1 MLSMFGGRLEENE
14 DPAVGA
20 VRELH
25 EETGVHLPLSQL
37 NFLGDALFT
46 REDGTQTHCSMFCA
60 LIVDLAS
67 MSVKEGE
74 EYDDRKNVV
83 EGKRV
88 SVRVDV
94 GGRRSNNKKM
104 QSRRKEEEK

>member
-74 EYDDRKNVV
+74 EY
-83 EGKRV
+83 EPI
-88 SVRVDV
+88 
-94 GGRRSNNKKM
+94 
-104 QSRRKEEEK
+104 EEEKIGELRSKEGSGGKEGGYRVK

>member
-67 MSVKEGE
+67 MSVKEGRSE
-74 EYDDRKNVV
+74 EHTSELQSLMRISYAVFCL
-83 EGKRV
+83 
-88 SVRVDV
+88 
-94 GGRRSNNKKM
+94 NKKNTPIIINN
-104 QSRRKEEEK
+104 S